1 MHFVVS
7 FGNVTNGWSS
17 TAAYP
22 SFGDDYWF
30 RATANFGGI
39 WWNSSKEAVYELLH
53 VDAEGAPT
61 TGDTT
66 YRMTFAA
73 DALPSPS
80 STASGRSP
88 STASPTTCWSRTQPA
103 ATTSAPR
110 SSLETTTTARSP

>member
-1 MHFVVS
+1 MITTITEYLTEDPARIAELDTTVGNAAIPAFMHFVVT

-22 SFGDDYWF
+22 NFGDDFWF

-53 VDAEGAPT
+53 VDANDTPT

-66 YRMTFAA
+66 YGCG
-73 DALPSPS
+73 SPPTS
-80 STASGRSP
+80 SRTAWWTDSGR
-88 STASPTTCWSRTQPA
+88 
-103 ATTSAPR
+103 
-110 SSLETTTTARSP
+110 